1 MYTEEQKRKKRI
13 WNAKNKHKAKKY
25 YEDNKILILSK
36 MKAYR
41 DSNQEIIRERKKK
54 YSKTEKAK
62 ELHRIRHKKFYQAN
76 FNKPK
81 EYQGKYYFNNKD
93 LINAKAKVYY
103 YNNLEKIYLTKK
115 KTRQKRRAL
124 DLAYVRLRQ
133 ANKIKATPKWANL
146 EKIKQIYL
154 NCPSGYHVD
163 HIVPLNNSVVCGL
176 HVESNLQYLTAKEN
190 MRKSNKFTV

>member
-1 MYTEEQKRKKRI
+1 MFTEEQKRKIRI

-62 ELHRIRHKKFYQAN
+62 ELNRIR
-76 FNKPK
+76 NKI
-81 EYQGKYYFNNKD
+81 YHSNNKD

-146 EKIKQIYL
+146 EKIKEIYL

-163 HIVPLNNSVVCGL
+163 HITPLTNKNVCGL

-190 MRKSNKFTV
+190 MKKSNKFTLE

>member
-54 YSKTEKAK
+54 YSKTERAK
-62 ELHRIRHKKFYQAN
+62 KLSRKSSKIYRS
-76 FNKPK
+76 
-81 EYQGKYYFNNKD
+81 NNKD

-103 YNNLEKIYLTKK
+103 YNNLEKTYLTKK

-124 DLAYVRLRQ
+124 DLAYVRMRQ

-146 EKIKQIYL
+146 EKIKEIYL

-163 HIVPLNNSVVCGL
+163 HIVPLKNKNVCGL
-176 HVESNLQYLTAKEN
+176 HVENNLEIVTAEYNLK
-190 MRKSNKFTV
+190 KSNKFTLE

>member
-1 MYTEEQKRKKRI
+1 MLTEEQKRKKRI
-13 WNAKNKHKAKKY
+13 WNAKNKHKNKKY

-54 YSKTEKAK
+54 YNKTEKAK
-62 ELHRIRHKKFYQAN
+62 ELSRKR
-76 FNKPK
+76 NK
-81 EYQGKYYFNNKD
+81 KYYYKNKD
-93 LINAKAKVYY
+93 LLSKKHKEYY
-103 YNNLEKIYLTKK
+103 YNNLEKIYLIKK
-115 KTRQKRRAL
+115 KTRQKRKAL
-124 DLAYVRLRQ
+124 DLAYVRMRQ

-163 HIVPLNNSVVCGL
+163 HIIPLNNKSVCGL
-176 HVESNLQYLTAKEN
+176 HVEYNLQYLTAREN
-190 MRKSNKFTV
+190 IKKSNKFHV